1 MGCDGSD
8 PVNLTNHSSDDRD
21 PSWAGNGTL
30 AFSSD
35 RNSGGGFDIYLLTLD
50 PWEVSRLTTNAA
62 RDEMPALSP
71 DGSKLAFVSH
81 RDGNA
86 EIYVLEISSKSLTRI
101 TNNTAD
107 DMDPA
112 WSSDGA
118 RLAFASDRDGDWDI
132 YIVDSDGSNLSN
144 VTDSATDDTEGH
156 DDRWP
161 DLVFYDPDEVV
172 AFASD
177 RDGDWEVFTMYDDG
191 TEVAQATNN
200 LGGLTD
206 AEPSWD
212 PLGEYMVIHSNRD
225 GNFDIATMYFDGTE
239 YVNQTFGISA
249 TDASPDWEPVD
260 DGVYCGE

>member
-1 MGCDGSD
+1 MGCDGSN
-8 PVNLTNHSSDDRD
+8 PVNLTNHSGDDRD
-21 PSWAGNGTL
+21 PSWASNGRL

-35 RNSGGGFDIYLLTLD
+35 RNSAGGFDIFLLTLD
-50 PWEVSRLTTNAA
+50 PWGVSRLTTNAA
-62 RDEMPALSP
+62 KDEMPALSP
-71 DGSKLAFVSH
+71 DGSKVAFVSH
-81 RDGNA
+81 RDGNP
-86 EIYVLEISSKSLTRI
+86 EIYVMVISSNSLARI
-101 TNNTAD
+101 TNNTSN

-132 YIVDSDGSNLSN
+132 FLGDADGSNLSN
-144 VTDSATDDTEGH
+144 LTDSATDDREGH

-161 DLVFYDPDEVV
+161 DLIYYDPNEIV
-172 AFASD
+172 AFTSD

-191 TEVAQATNN
+191 TELAQATGN

-212 PLGEYMVIHSNRD
+212 PLGEYMVIHSNRN
-225 GNFDIATMYFDGTE
+225 GNFDVATMYFDGDE
-239 YVNQTFGISA
+239 YSNLTAASSG